1 MHLEWRNGIV
11 LGLLLNS
18 FIRYEFPSLE
28 LKLMEQKYFKYRSKN
43 IRGVSILQGNDYF
56 PQLMPAE
63 LFTFDSE
70 EKWYLV
76 QSGLLR
82 CGLGQ
87 VQDSQEATLHH
98 TQILS
103 LLAWREGNTVKPPV
117 WPSVKYHT
125 WVWGISR
132 GHELLQGKQ
141 AGLDGGWLKQIVTFQ
156 MRTHCAVLNSFLL
169 LIKVSRVVRLL

>member
-70 EKWYLV
+70 EK
-76 QSGLLR
+76 
-82 CGLGQ
+82 
-87 VQDSQEATLHH
+87 
-98 TQILS
+98 
-103 LLAWREGNTVKPPV
+103 
-117 WPSVKYHT
+117 
-125 WVWGISR
+125 
-132 GHELLQGKQ
+132 
-141 AGLDGGWLKQIVTFQ
+141 
-156 MRTHCAVLNSFLL
+156 
-169 LIKVSRVVRLL
+169 